1 MKTSRINI
9 KTICLYG
16 LLVLLS
22 ITILLPFLWMVSSS
36 LKTSQEVFSVPMK
49 WLPEEPVWE
58 NFREIWT
65 KIPLLMFFKN
75 SFKLAIIITV
85 LQVLTSSFAAY
96 PFAKMK
102 FPGKDIIFLGYIATI
117 AVPWQVYMVPQ
128 FIMIRKM
135 QLADTHLSL
144 ILMQAFTAF
153 GVFLMRQSYLS
164 IPNELSEAARI
175 DGLSE
180 FGIYSR
186 IMLPLSKSAIA
197 TLIIFSFVNVW
208 NDYMGPM
215 IYLNSTELKT
225 IQLGLRMFITQYSA
239 KSAIATLIIFSF
251 VNVWNDYMGPMIY
264 LNSTEL
270 KTIQLGLRMFITQ
283 YSADYNLIM
292 AAALISLI
300 PVGALF
306 LSMQRFFIEGVAT
319 SGLKG

>member
-1 MKTSRINI
+1 MKESKISI
-9 KTICLYG
+9 KEICIYG

-49 WLPEEPVWE
+49 WLPENPVWK
-58 NFREIWT
+58 NFQEIWT
-65 KIPLLMFFKN
+65 KIPLLLFFKN

-96 PFAKMK
+96 PFAKMH
-102 FPGKDIIFLGYIATI
+102 FPGKDLIFLCYIATI

-180 FGIYSR
+180 FGIYR
-186 IMLPLSKSAIA
+186 KIMLPLS
-197 TLIIFSFVNVW
+197 
-208 NDYMGPM
+208 
-215 IYLNSTELKT
+215 
-225 IQLGLRMFITQYSA
+225 

-300 PVGALF
+300 PVGVLF

>member
-1 MKTSRINI
+1 M
-9 KTICLYG
+9 
-16 LLVLLS
+16 
-22 ITILLPFLWMVSSS
+22 
-36 LKTSQEVFSVPMK
+36 PMK
-49 WLPEEPVWE
+49 WLPKNPVWK
-58 NFREIWT
+58 NFQEIWT
-65 KIPLLMFFKN
+65 KIPLLLFFKN
-75 SFKLAIIITV
+75 SFKLAIIITA

-102 FPGKDIIFLGYIATI
+102 FPGKDLIFLCYIATI

-128 FIMIRKM
+128 FILIRKM

-164 IPNELSEAARI
+164 VPNELSEAARI

-180 FGIYSR
+180 FGIYR
-186 IMLPLSKSAIA
+186 KVMLPLS
-197 TLIIFSFVNVW
+197 
-208 NDYMGPM
+208 
-215 IYLNSTELKT
+215 
-225 IQLGLRMFITQYSA
+225 

-300 PVGALF
+300 PVGVLF

>member
-1 MKTSRINI
+1 MKESKISI
-9 KTICLYG
+9 KEICIYG

-49 WLPEEPVWE
+49 WLPENPVWK
-58 NFREIWT
+58 NFQEIWT
-65 KIPLLMFFKN
+65 KIPLLLFFKN

-96 PFAKMK
+96 PFAKMH
-102 FPGKDIIFLGYIATI
+102 FPGKDLIFLCYIATI

-153 GVFLMRQSYLS
+153 GVFLMRQAYLS

-180 FGIYSR
+180 FGIYR
-186 IMLPLSKSAIA
+186 KIMLPLS
-197 TLIIFSFVNVW
+197 
-208 NDYMGPM
+208 
-215 IYLNSTELKT
+215 
-225 IQLGLRMFITQYSA
+225 

-300 PVGALF
+300 PVGVLF

>member
-1 MKTSRINI
+1 MNQRNETLRKIVI
-9 KTICLYG
+9 YG
-16 LLVLLS
+16 LLALLS

-49 WLPEEPVWE
+49 WLPEAPVWN
-58 NFREIWT
+58 NFKEIWT
-65 KIPLLMFFKN
+65 KIPLLLFFKN
-75 SFKLAIIITV
+75 SFKLAVIITL

-96 PFAKMK
+96 PFAKMR
-102 FPGKDIIFLGYIATI
+102 FPGRDLIFLCYIATI

-128 FIMIRKM
+128 FIMIRNLH
-135 QLADTHLSL
+135 LADTHLSL

-153 GVFLMRQSYLS
+153 GVFLIRQSYLG

-180 FGIYSR
+180 VGIYWR

-197 TLIIFSFVNVW
+197 TLVIFSFV
-208 NDYMGPM
+208 
-215 IYLNSTELKT
+215 T
-225 IQLGLRMFITQYSA
+225 
-239 KSAIATLIIFSF
+239 
-251 VNVWNDYMGPMIY
+251 VWNDYMGPMIY

-292 AAALISLI
+292 AAALVSLI

-319 SGLKG
+319 SGIKG

>member
-65 KIPLLMFFKN
+65 KIPRLMFFKN

-239 KSAIATLIIFSF
+239 
-251 VNVWNDYMGPMIY
+251 
-264 LNSTEL
+264 
-270 KTIQLGLRMFITQ
+270 
-283 YSADYNLIM
+283 DYNLIM

>member
-1 MKTSRINI
+1 M
-9 KTICLYG
+9 
-16 LLVLLS
+16 
-22 ITILLPFLWMVSSS
+22 
-36 LKTSQEVFSVPMK
+36 PMK
-49 WLPEEPVWE
+49 WLPESPVWK
-58 NFREIWT
+58 NFQEIWT
-65 KIPLLMFFKN
+65 KIPLLLFFKN
-75 SFKLAIIITV
+75 SFKLAIIITG

-96 PFAKMK
+96 PFAKMN
-102 FPGKDIIFLGYIATI
+102 FPGKDLIFLCYIATI

-164 IPNELSEAARI
+164 VPNELSEAARI

-180 FGIYSR
+180 FGIYR
-186 IMLPLSKSAIA
+186 KVMLPLS
-197 TLIIFSFVNVW
+197 
-208 NDYMGPM
+208 
-215 IYLNSTELKT
+215 
-225 IQLGLRMFITQYSA
+225 

>member
-1 MKTSRINI
+1 
-9 KTICLYG
+9 
-16 LLVLLS
+16 
-22 ITILLPFLWMVSSS
+22 
-36 LKTSQEVFSVPMK
+36 
-49 WLPEEPVWE
+49 
-58 NFREIWT
+58 
-65 KIPLLMFFKN
+65 
-75 SFKLAIIITV
+75 
-85 LQVLTSSFAAY
+85 
-96 PFAKMK
+96 
-102 FPGKDIIFLGYIATI
+102 
-117 AVPWQVYMVPQ
+117 MVPQ
-128 FIMIRKM
+128 FILIRKM

-164 IPNELSEAARI
+164 VPNELSEAARI

-180 FGIYSR
+180 FGIYR
-186 IMLPLSKSAIA
+186 KVMLPLS
-197 TLIIFSFVNVW
+197 
-208 NDYMGPM
+208 
-215 IYLNSTELKT
+215 
-225 IQLGLRMFITQYSA
+225 

-300 PVGALF
+300 PVGVLF

>member
-1 MKTSRINI
+1 
-9 KTICLYG
+9 
-16 LLVLLS
+16 
-22 ITILLPFLWMVSSS
+22 
-36 LKTSQEVFSVPMK
+36 
-49 WLPEEPVWE
+49 
-58 NFREIWT
+58 
-65 KIPLLMFFKN
+65 
-75 SFKLAIIITV
+75 
-85 LQVLTSSFAAY
+85 
-96 PFAKMK
+96 
-102 FPGKDIIFLGYIATI
+102 
-117 AVPWQVYMVPQ
+117 MVPQ

-180 FGIYSR
+180 FGIYR
-186 IMLPLSKSAIA
+186 KIMLPLS
-197 TLIIFSFVNVW
+197 
-208 NDYMGPM
+208 
-215 IYLNSTELKT
+215 
-225 IQLGLRMFITQYSA
+225 

-300 PVGALF
+300 PVGVLF

>member
-49 WLPEEPVWE
+49 WLPEEPAWE

-239 KSAIATLIIFSF
+239 
-251 VNVWNDYMGPMIY
+251 
-264 LNSTEL
+264 
-270 KTIQLGLRMFITQ
+270 
-283 YSADYNLIM
+283 DYNLIM

>member
-1 MKTSRINI
+1 MKGHGYATRKWLTYI
-9 KTICLYG
+9 
-16 LLVLLS
+16 LLGVLS

-36 LKTSQEVFSVPMK
+36 LKTSQEVFSVPMR
-49 WLPEEPVWE
+49 WLPEKAVWK
-58 NFREIWT
+58 NFQEIWT
-65 KIPLLMFFKN
+65 KIPLILFFKN

-85 LQVLTSSFAAY
+85 LQVLTSGFAAY

-102 FPGKDIIFLGYIATI
+102 FPGKDIIFLCYIATI
-117 AVPWQVYMVPQ
+117 AVPWKVYMVPQ
-128 FIMIRKM
+128 FIMIRKLH
-135 QLADTHLSL
+135 LADTHLSL

-180 FGIYSR
+180 FGIYAR
-186 IMLPLSKSAIA
+186 IMLPLSKSA
-197 TLIIFSFVNVW
+197 
-208 NDYMGPM
+208 M
-215 IYLNSTELKT
+215 
-225 IQLGLRMFITQYSA
+225 
-239 KSAIATLIIFSF
+239 ATLIIFSF

-300 PVGALF
+300 PVGVLF

>member
-1 MKTSRINI
+1 MKAKSSPLKII
-9 KTICLYG
+9 LVYG
-16 LLVLLS
+16 LLTVLSL
-22 ITILLPFLWMVSSS
+22 TILLPFFWMVSSS
-36 LKTSQEVFSVPMK
+36 LKTSQDVFSVPMR
-49 WLPEEPVWE
+49 WLPEKVIWK
-58 NFREIWT
+58 NFSDIWT
-65 KIPLLMFFKN
+65 KIPLQVFFKN
-75 SFKLAIIITV
+75 SFKLAVIITL

-102 FPGKDIIFLGYIATI
+102 FPGRDLIFLCYVATI
-117 AVPWQVYMVPQ
+117 AVPWQVYMIPQ
-128 FIMIRKM
+128 FILIRKM

-153 GVFLMRQSYLS
+153 GVFLIRQSYLG
-164 IPNELSEAARI
+164 IPRELSEAARI

-180 FGIYSR
+180 FGIYGR
-186 IMLPLSKSAIA
+186 IMLPLSKPAVA

-215 IYLNSTELKT
+215 IYLNS
-225 IQLGLRMFITQYSA
+225 
-239 KSAIATLIIFSF
+239 
-251 VNVWNDYMGPMIY
+251 N
-264 LNSTEL
+264 EL

-306 LSMQRFFIEGVAT
+306 LSMQSFFIEGVAT